1 MLKYFFPFI
10 IFAHALI
17 HLMGFAKAYH
27 FGNISQLTRDI
38 SKPLG
43 LLWLFTCILF
53 ITAIILFY
61 SDNEKWWLAGA
72 IAAVISQFLIFS
84 VWKDAKYGTI
94 VNVIALTIV
103 FLGYSMQMFENKYKK
118 DVSENLLHAN
128 TISTDLLT
136 ENDLTQ
142 LPALVQKYLRYA
154 DVLNKPK
161 VKNVRIEFY
170 GQMRS
175 KGKEW
180 FPFTSEQ
187 YNFFD
192 EYTRLF
198 FMKGKM
204 FGTTIPGY
212 HIYKNKYASM
222 DIRLLGLFPVVNITG
237 DKLFR
242 AETVTLFNDMC
253 LFAPAALIDRRI
265 TWENIDSNSV
275 KATLNNNGTIISA
288 MLYFNKEGQ
297 LINFVSDDRIE
308 VSDMKNYRFSTP
320 VKDYKNIGGYNL
332 GTYGEGIWHYPDGT
346 FVDGQFNVKNV
357 QYNVTE

>member
-1 MLKYFFPFI
+1 MLKYFFTFI
-10 IFAHALI
+10 IFAHGLI
-17 HLMGFAKAYH
+17 HLLGFEKAYR
-27 FGNISQLTRDI
+27 FGSISQLTRDI

-43 LLWLFTCILF
+43 LLWLFTGILF

-61 SDNEKWWLAGA
+61 SDNDKWWHAGA
-72 IAAVISQFLIFS
+72 IAAVISQLLIFS
-84 VWKDAKYGTI
+84 VWKEAKYGTN
-94 VNVIALTIV
+94 VNIIALTIV
-103 FLGYSMQMFENKYKK
+103 FFGYSMQKFENKYKK

-142 LPALVQKYLRYA
+142 LPVPVQKYLRYV

-170 GQMRS
+170 GQMRE

-187 YNFFD
+187 YNFFE

-212 HIYKNKYASM
+212 HAYKIKYASM
-222 DIRLLGLFPVVNITG
+222 DIRLLGVFPVVNITG
-237 DKLFR
+237 DTFFK

-275 KATLNNNGTIISA
+275 KATLNNNRTIISA
-288 MLYFNKEGQ
+288 MLYFNREGQ

-320 VKDYKNIGGYNL
+320 VKNYKNIGGFNL

-346 FVDGQFNVKNV
+346 FIYGQFNVKNV